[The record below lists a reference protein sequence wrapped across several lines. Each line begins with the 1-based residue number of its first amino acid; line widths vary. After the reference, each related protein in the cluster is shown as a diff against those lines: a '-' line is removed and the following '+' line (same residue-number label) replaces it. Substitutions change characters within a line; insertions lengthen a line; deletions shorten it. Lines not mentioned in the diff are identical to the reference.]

1 MSTRSGSKAE
11 MADKVCLV
19 VGAASGIG
27 AASAARLSADGAT
40 VICADIDADGA
51 QLRAKEI
58 VAAGGTAEGI
68 GLDVVDETSVA
79 RALAHIMAK
88 HERLDVA
95 VNSAGIADP
104 ARTNLTDTKPQQ
116 WRRVLEV
123 NLTGVFL
130 CMQAEIDAMARGG
143 GGAIVNLA
151 SVLGLT
157 GRADQAAYVAA
168 KHGVIGVTRAAAL
181 EYAAQGIRVNAVCP
195 GYIETPMIA
204 QMSGEASRQIT
215 ARHAAGRLGTAQEVA
230 EVVTFLASDRARFV
244 TGADYTV
251 DGGYTAQ

>member
-1 MSTRSGSKAE
+1 
-11 MADKVCLV
+11 MAGRVCLV

-27 AASAARLSADGAT
+27 AASAARLAADGAT
-40 VICADIDADGA
+40 VICGDIDRDGA
-51 QLRAKEI
+51 RLRAEEI
-58 VAAGGTAEGI
+58 IAAGGTAAGI
-68 GLDVVDETSVA
+68 GLDVVDEDSVA
-79 RALAHIMAK
+79 RALEHVMAE
-88 HERLDVA
+88 HGRLDVA
-95 VNSAGIADP
+95 VNSAGIAGP
-104 ARTNLTDTKPQQ
+104 MRTDLAHTKPQQ

-130 CMQAEIDAMARGG
+130 CMRAEIDAMARGD
-143 GGAIVNLA
+143 GGAIVNLG
-151 SVLGLT
+151 SVLGRT

-168 KHGVIGVTRAAAL
+168 KHGVIGVTRAAAV

-204 QMSGEASRQIT
+204 EMPDEARTRIT

-230 EVVTFLASDRARFV
+230 EVVTFLASDRAKFV
-244 TGADYTV
+244 TGADYVV